1 MSRGELPFGRAPLD
15 RGLVGP
21 RERDSAW
28 WQIDWVIAGSALL
41 LSLLGSLLV
50 WSATKPRLVDAGDDP
65 NTFFKRHLLNLAIG
79 LVLCAVFTVVD
90 YRALRA
96 YAPLL
101 YIASC
106 LGLVAVLLVGTTING
121 AHSWIV
127 LGGGFQIQPSEFAKV
142 ALVAG
147 MAVLL
152 AERRDARTRDA
163 KP

>member
-1 MSRGELPFGRAPLD
+1 EEGGVPERTAGRRPARDGQPMSRAGLPLGRVPLD

-21 RERDSAW
+21 RERTSAW

-50 WSATKPRLVDAGDDP
+50 WSATKPRLV
-65 NTFFKRHLLNLAIG
+65 
-79 LVLCAVFTVVD
+79 VTVVD

-96 YAPLL
+96 YAPFV

-127 LGGGFQIQPSEFAKV
+127 IGGGFQV
-142 ALVAG
+142 
-147 MAVLL
+147 
-152 AERRDARTRDA
+152 
-163 KP
+163 

>member
-101 YIASC
+101 YIASAR
-106 LGLVAVLLVGTTING
+106 LVAVLLVQ
-121 AHSWIV
+121 ARS
-127 LGGGFQIQPSEFAKV
+127 
-142 ALVAG
+142 AG
-147 MAVLL
+147 
-152 AERRDARTRDA
+152 RTRGS
-163 KP
+163 